1 MEASTGRCYIFITS
15 NPIIYMWG
23 RGVLYISPRR
33 GLAALLILEGGQC
46 ESLGTGVS
54 KGTDSH
60 VFFIFRR
67 LWGRLSAQLKIIMK
81 KVIFFTLVTA
91 LLCSCH
97 TSSSISQNS
106 AQKRSELVKMT
117 SAEVS
122 RKATKTARDEA
133 KRLKKEGWTVAPG
146 ALPLDKQLD
155 RAYMMQ
161 YEFDENLYPKYLI
174 GEAMSIG
181 SNYDGAKMQALELAK
196 QNLAGNIQTEIA
208 ALTENKLANKQLG
221 NDEAATITQSVA
233 ASKSYI
239 SQSLG
244 RTLIVTEAYRTLPN
258 KNKEVLV
265 RIAYNFEMAM
275 ETAQKAIK
283 KDLEEKGEELHK
295 ELDAIF
301 SHKLKSSSGEMIVFK
316 CACTGFKVNAENIAG
331 KYTCGKSIHK
341 IMLAGNVKT
350 YSTHKFTFFNNVR
363 IAIALFIKREI
374 I

>member
-1 MEASTGRCYIFITS
+1 
-15 NPIIYMWG
+15 
-23 RGVLYISPRR
+23 
-33 GLAALLILEGGQC
+33 
-46 ESLGTGVS
+46 
-54 KGTDSH
+54 
-60 VFFIFRR
+60 
-67 LWGRLSAQLKIIMK
+67 MK
-81 KVIFFTLVTA
+81 KVIFFTFMAA

-97 TSSSISQNS
+97 TPSSISRNL
-106 AQKRSELVKMT
+106 AQERSELVKMT

-161 YEFDENLYPKYLI
+161 YEFDENLYPKYLM

-181 SNYDGAKMQALELAK
+181 TNYDGAKMQALELAK
-196 QNLAGNIQTEIA
+196 QNLAGNIQTEVA
-208 ALTENKLANKQLG
+208 ALTKNTLGNKQLG
-221 NDEAATITQSVA
+221 NDEAATITKSVA

-265 RIAYNFEMAM
+265 RIAYNFDMAM
-275 ETAQKAIK
+275 EAAQKAIK
-283 KDLEEKGEELHK
+283 KDLEEQGEDLLN

-301 SHKLKSSSGEMIVFK
+301 SHKLNQE
-316 CACTGFKVNAENIAG
+316 
-331 KYTCGKSIHK
+331 
-341 IMLAGNVKT
+341 
-350 YSTHKFTFFNNVR
+350 
-363 IAIALFIKREI
+363 
-374 I
+374 